1 MWGLWGVSDL
11 LCVMTNSPL
20 CCLVVKIRKYQWG
33 AVKIMD
39 FFPRNKFENFYSLFS
54 FQLLKWA
61 YTIKRKFRFI
71 SKFPFEA
78 SPPPPWP
85 LQDLLVW
92 PLSFRKMKA
101 LLPLPSL
108 TSLLAGGGEA
118 SRTLI
123 EKYKDRDLCD
133 MVLLHS
139 KEAAWDNKLN
149 SYVLNF
155 RGRASQVRTW
165 GLRTVCADQ
174 HLQTRQFSFIQ

>member
-1 MWGLWGVSDL
+1 
-11 LCVMTNSPL
+11 
-20 CCLVVKIRKYQWG
+20 
-33 AVKIMD
+33 
-39 FFPRNKFENFYSLFS
+39 
-54 FQLLKWA
+54 
-61 YTIKRKFRFI
+61 
-71 SKFPFEA
+71 
-78 SPPPPWP
+78 
-85 LQDLLVW
+85 
-92 PLSFRKMKA
+92 MKA

-155 RGRASQVRTW
+155 RGRANQVRDE
-165 GLRTVCADQ
+165 CEN
-174 HLQTRQFSFIQ
+174 